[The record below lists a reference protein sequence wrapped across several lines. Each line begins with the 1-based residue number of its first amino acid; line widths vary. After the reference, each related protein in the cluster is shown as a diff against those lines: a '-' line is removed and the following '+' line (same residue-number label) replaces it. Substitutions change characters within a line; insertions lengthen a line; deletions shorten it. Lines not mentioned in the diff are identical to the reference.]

1 MTGCAIIP
9 TSSTVG
15 TSWWR
20 ERERERSEGVVS
32 ETKTMK
38 EIEKIICRLIGISR
52 GVAI

>member
-1 MTGCAIIP
+1 VLLSLLPPQWVLPG
-9 TSSTVG
+9 G
-15 TSWWR
+15 G
-20 ERERERSEGVVS
+20 RERERSEGVVS